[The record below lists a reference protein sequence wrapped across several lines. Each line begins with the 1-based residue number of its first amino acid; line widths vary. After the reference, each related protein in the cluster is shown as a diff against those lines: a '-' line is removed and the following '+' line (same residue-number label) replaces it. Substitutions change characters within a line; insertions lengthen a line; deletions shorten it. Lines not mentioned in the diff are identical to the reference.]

1 MSRNGILV
9 IGALLWT
16 AVAVDTGVHLALG
29 EWMAPAVAAILAV
42 AFVAWRRARR
52 PVPEA
57 A

>member
-9 IGALLWT
+9 VGAMLWT

-29 EWMAPAVAAILAV
+29 EWMAPTVAAILAV
-42 AFVAWRRARR
+42 AFVGWRRARR